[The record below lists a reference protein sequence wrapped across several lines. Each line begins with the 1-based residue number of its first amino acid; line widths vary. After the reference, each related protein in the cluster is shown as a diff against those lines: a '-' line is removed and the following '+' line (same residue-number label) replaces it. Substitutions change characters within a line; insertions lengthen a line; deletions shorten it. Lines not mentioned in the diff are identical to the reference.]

1 MKILIAV
8 DGSPYS
14 IKAVK
19 HVIKHF
25 NWFSSAPDLHL
36 LHVKLPLPP
45 GRARSFL
52 GNDVVNNYY
61 QEEAEAALAPSEKLL
76 RKHEIPFR
84 TGYKVG
90 EIAHEIQAY
99 AKKNKIDMIV
109 MGSHGHGALSNLVMG
124 SVATKVLASTT
135 APVLIVR

>member
-25 NWFSSAPDLHL
+25 NWFSAPPELHL
-36 LHVKLPLPP
+36 LHVKLPLPS

-52 GNDVVNNYY
+52 GSDVVNDYY
-61 QEEAEAALAPSEKLL
+61 REESEAALAPSEKLL
-76 RKHEIPFR
+76 RKKEIPFQS
-84 TGYKVG
+84 GYKVG
-90 EIAHEIQAY
+90 EIAKEIQSY
-99 AKKNKIDMIV
+99 VKKNKIDMIV
-109 MGSHGHGALSNLVMG
+109 MGSHGHGALTNLVMG
-124 SVATKVLASTT
+124 SVATKVLATT
-135 APVLIVR
+135 SVPVMIVR

>member
-8 DGSPYS
+8 DGSSYS

-25 NWFSSAPDLHL
+25 NWFSGPLDLHL

-52 GNDVVNNYY
+52 GSDVVDNYY
-61 QEEAEAALAPSEKLL
+61 REESEAALAPSEKLL
-76 RKHEIPFR
+76 RKKELPFR
-84 TGYKVG
+84 SGYKVG
-90 EIAHEIQAY
+90 DIANEIQAY
-99 AKKNKIDMIV
+99 VKKNKIDLVV

-124 SVATKVLASTT
+124 SVATKVLASTDV
-135 APVLIVR
+135 PVLIVR

>member
-25 NWFSSAPDLHL
+25 NWFSEPPELHL

-52 GNDVVNNYY
+52 GSDVVNSYY
-61 QEEAEAALAPSEKLL
+61 REESVAALAPSEKLL
-76 RKHEIPFR
+76 RKNDIPFHS
-84 TGYKVG
+84 GYKVG
-90 EIAHEIQAY
+90 DIAQEIQSY
-99 AKKNKIDMIV
+99 VKKNKVDMIV

-124 SVATKVLASTT
+124 SVATKVLATT
-135 APVLIVR
+135 VAPVLIVR